1 MQKIKL
7 LPYECHTLKAVE
19 QKFSLERE
27 LTVGFAEDLKSLARL
42 YELIVSGPELEFRA
56 GRIVVMG
63 LINHAHSL
71 IVGGLQAV
79 EAGNGAVWS
88 ACFRG
93 LIETFGT
100 CVLISERPG
109 TAPNHLEQIKPGKL
123 YSAAERALPGLQGD
137 LARLHQIV
145 HPASGAIFAGIQPS
159 DEQAKTA
166 FFKFGLCQPSASDG
180 REGVVVLA
188 NLADLLTKKFSEL
201 TSNNAVLSAG
211 KVIMD
216 RTKSSSK

>member
-1 MQKIKL
+1 M
-7 LPYECHTLKAVE
+7 LKAIE
-19 QKFSLERE
+19 KQFSLERE
-27 LTVGFAEDLKSLARL
+27 LAVGLAEDLSSLTRF

-93 LIETFGT
+93 LIETFGA
-100 CVLISERPG
+100 CVLLSERPG
-109 TAPNHLEQIKPGKL
+109 TAPNYLEQIKPGKL
-123 YSAAERALPGLQGD
+123 YSAAERAIPGLKGD

-145 HPASGAIFAGIQPS
+145 HPASGAIFAGIQS
-159 DEQAKTA
+159 RDEVAKTA
-166 FFKFGLCQPSASDG
+166 VFKFGLFPPSNSEA
-180 REGVVVLA
+180 REGIIVLS
-188 NLADLLTKKFSEL
+188 NLADSLVKQFSKL
-201 TSNNAVLSAG
+201 ASSGAVLSAG
-211 KVIMD
+211 KVVMD
-216 RTKSSSK
+216 RASKT